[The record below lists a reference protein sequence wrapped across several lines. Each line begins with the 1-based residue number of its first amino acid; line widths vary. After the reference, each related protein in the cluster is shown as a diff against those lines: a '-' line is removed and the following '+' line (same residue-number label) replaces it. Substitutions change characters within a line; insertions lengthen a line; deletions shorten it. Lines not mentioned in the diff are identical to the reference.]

1 VVTVVPMRELTNVS
15 SFCTYWGTAV
25 LTFVR
30 FAVLNR
36 DETARKILV
45 VLSLTNEVRPSEL
58 LDGKLIWMVVVVL
71 EG

>member
-45 VLSLTNEVRPSEL
+45 VLGLTNEVKVVGWQADL
-58 LDGKLIWMVVVVL
+58 MVVVVL